1 MLIRTSLCALLIAT
15 SATAQTAVS
24 LDFGSQQVSASGA
37 KVSVSDGFTLRQL
50 GHWRDVEVGL
60 TSDASA
66 VTADNAAEATTTVAI
81 APSAAMPSNDNPCDY
96 AQVPRFVPG
105 LQDAVARRRLTWWR
119 IVAATE
125 CRYGIPSGLLD
136 ALILQESRYHPTA
149 VSPKGAIGLAQLMPA
164 TAGSLG
170 VADPYDPSLNIDGGG
185 RYLRNMLDRFNSI
198 TLGLAAYNA
207 GPGAVRSAR
216 GIPQN
221 GETPDYVR
229 RVVDFWS
236 GSGNEPLTGV
246 RRMAQT
252 LGFLG
257 DKQ

>member
-1 MLIRTSLCALLIAT
+1 MLIRTTLCTLVIAT

-24 LDFGSQQVSASGA
+24 LDFGSQQVSTSGT

-50 GHWRDVEVGL
+50 GHWSNVDVGL
-60 TSDASA
+60 PSDASA
-66 VTADNAAEATTTVAI
+66 VTADNDAVATTTVAI
-81 APSAAMPSNDNPCDY
+81 VPSAAMPSDDNPCEY
-96 AQVPRFVPG
+96 GEVPRFIPG
-105 LQDAVARRRLTWWR
+105 LHDSVARRRLSWWR

-149 VSPKGAIGLAQLMPA
+149 VSPKGAIGLAQLMPT

-185 RYLRNMLDRFNSI
+185 RYLRKMLDRFNSI

-246 RRMAQT
+246 RRMAQR
-252 LGFLG
+252 LGFLD
-257 DKQ
+257 DKP

>member
-1 MLIRTSLCALLIAT
+1 MLIRTSLCALAIA
-15 SATAQTAVS
+15 SPATAQTAVS
-24 LDFGSQQVSASGA
+24 LDFGSQQASTSGA
-37 KVSVSDGFTLRQL
+37 TVSVSDGFTLRQL
-50 GHWRDVEVGL
+50 GHWSDDEVRL
-60 TSDASA
+60 SSDTS
-66 VTADNAAEATTTVAI
+66 TRNAAQARAAVAI
-81 APSAAMPSNDNPCDY
+81 APSAATPSDDNPCEY
-96 AQVPRFVPG
+96 GEVPRFIPG
-105 LQDAVARRRLTWWR
+105 LHDAIARRRLTWWR
-119 IVAATE
+119 VVAATE
-125 CRYGIPSGLLD
+125 CRYGIPPGLLD

-170 VADPYDPSLNIDGGG
+170 ISDPYDPPLNIDGGG
-185 RYLRNMLDRFNSI
+185 RYLRKMLDRFNSI

-221 GETPDYVR
+221 SETPDYVR

-236 GSGNEPLTGV
+236 VSGNEPLTGV

-252 LGFLG
+252 LGFLD
-257 DKQ
+257 DKP

>member
-1 MLIRTSLCALLIAT
+1 VLIRTSLCALLIAT
-15 SATAQTAVS
+15 SATGQTAVS
-24 LDFGSQQVSASGA
+24 LDFGSQQVSTSGT

-50 GHWRDVEVGL
+50 GHWSDDEVRL
-60 TSDASA
+60 SSDTS
-66 VTADNAAEATTTVAI
+66 TRNAAQATAAVAI
-81 APSAAMPSNDNPCDY
+81 APSAATPSDDNPCEY
-96 AQVPRFVPG
+96 GEVPRFIPG
-105 LQDAVARRRLTWWR
+105 LHDSVARRRLSWWR

-149 VSPKGAIGLAQLMPA
+149 VSPKGAIGLAQLMPT

-185 RYLRNMLDRFNSI
+185 RYLRKMLDRFNSI

-236 GSGNEPLTGV
+236 GSGNEPVTGV

-252 LGFLG
+252 LGFLD
-257 DKQ
+257 DKP